1 MTTISHVDQAIGE
14 LLESADDPV
23 HDEEPPDLDWD
34 GMNERVGR
42 LQPKLALIT
51 GSPVSM
57 SGWSEIQ
64 DATFH
69 SDVSLLVKGRRVM
82 VRFSNFGSLFTV
94 SATSEL
100 VGKNVIAEIVQAVSY
115 AGFTYVPE
123 DALATPY
130 TGRNPTFKGATWWIR
145 FFAYV

>member
-1 MTTISHVDQAIGE
+1 MDQAIRE
-14 LLESADDPV
+14 LLEAPDDQI

-34 GMNERVGR
+34 ATQERVTR
-42 LQPKLALIT
+42 LQSKLARIT
-51 GSPVSM
+51 GAHASM

-69 SDVSLLVKGRRVM
+69 SEVSLLGKGRRVM

-94 SATSEL
+94 SAASEL
-100 VGKNVIAEIVQAVSY
+100 VHEHVIAEIVQAVSY
-115 AGFTYVPE
+115 AGFIYVPE

-130 TGRNPTFKGATWWIR
+130 TGRNPTFKGATWWGR
-145 FFAYV
+145 FFDYI